1 MKSRR
6 DSAVPAPEAGF
17 SLIELMIALLILS
30 IGILGLAGVTAYSI
44 QKVTVADLDTV
55 RGAALQSVVEQ
66 LRATPRDSLKDGVD
80 TVGVFDVAWS
90 VVDNGSY
97 SMVEIVT
104 TGPGLAPGTDG
115 DPMPSI
121 DGAVADTFTYILTG
135 S

>member
-104 TGPGLAPGTDG
+104 TGAS
-115 DPMPSI
+115 PSWSCSSWRFS
-121 DGAVADTFTYILTG
+121 VA
-135 S
+135 